1 MHLNVSLQI
10 ELRDAPQV
18 LPQDF
23 FLDLE
28 LVVVTGVLVMA
39 SPAAAKMWTRRLNP
53 VQRGLHDCRGLRA
66 REAGF
71 FFGEYGFNLLSG
83 KNQGNE
89 HGLAAS
95 ALVGRKASQS
105 VAAVDQL
112 FDV

>member
-28 LVVVTGVLVMA
+28 LVFVTGVLVMA

-53 VQRGLHDCRGLRA
+53 VQRGLHDCRGPRS

-71 FFGEYGFNLLSG
+71 LFGEYGFNLLSG
-83 KNQGNE
+83 KNQGNK
-89 HGLAAS
+89 HSLAAS
-95 ALVGRKASQS
+95 AFISR
-105 VAAVDQL
+105 
-112 FDV
+112 